1 MLFQKKVD
9 RALNK
14 LHEDSDFAGK
24 EREPEFEK
32 EEIPLEKHDLL
43 AMVISAFLVFLPV
56 AVVVLGIIALVGY
69 FFLMH

>member
-14 LHEDSDFAGK
+14 LHEDSDFARK

-32 EEIPLEKHDLL
+32 EEISLEKHDLL